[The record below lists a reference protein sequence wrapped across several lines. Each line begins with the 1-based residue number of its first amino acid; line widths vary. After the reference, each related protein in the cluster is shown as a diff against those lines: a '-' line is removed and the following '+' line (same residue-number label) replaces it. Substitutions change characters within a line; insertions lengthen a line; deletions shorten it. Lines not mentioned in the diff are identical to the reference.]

1 MGGLLD
7 NAGSLSPAGDATGR
21 ERQASRLK
29 AVLVIDACADRGDV
43 ELHLLSI
50 GDRPVILR
58 VLESFADAG
67 IRDVAIAVDPALVP
81 RIRRALDLEL
91 RPKLELTYLACS
103 PGEGLLGA
111 LASATE
117 FAPDGP
123 LLIHWACG
131 LYRASL
137 RSLLGGAT
145 VGPLDCVVLVDPPH
159 ARARVVE
166 LATERLSALVDC
178 ARADSGGSLAGVA
191 LVGDA
196 ARKLARGL
204 QPGRGTDL
212 DLLALV
218 GRMADLGGQVRT
230 LPATESWRASG
241 AADSALDLNRFLLA
255 DLAADVPDTLLGD
268 VDVDVQGPVQVD
280 QSATVQRST
289 VRGPVVIG
297 PRTRLVDAYV
307 GPYTSIGADV
317 SVEGA
322 EVENSIVLDG
332 TRISHVDRR
341 LEASVLG
348 PAATICRDFRLPRAL
363 RLRVGE
369 GARVSLN

>member
-29 AVLVIDACADRGDV
+29 AVLVIDGCADWGDV

-67 IRDVAIAVDPALVP
+67 IREVAIAVDPALVP

-91 RPKLELTYLACS
+91 PPRLELTYLACS

-123 LLIHWACG
+123 LLIHWACC

-137 RSLLGGAT
+137 RSLLGGAA

-166 LATERLSALVDC
+166 LATERLSALVDR

-218 GRMADLGGQVRT
+218 ERMADLGGQVRT

-268 VDVDVQGPVQVD
+268 VEVDVQGLVQVD
-280 QSATVQRST
+280 QSATIQRST
-289 VRGPVVIG
+289 VRGPAVIG
-297 PRTRLVDAYV
+297 PRTRLVDAYI

-332 TRISHVDRR
+332 TRITHLDRR

-348 PAATICRDFRLPRAL
+348 PSATICRDFRLPRAL